1 MRARLLTAS
10 IVIALVAAGGTWAS
24 LQPIVSAQVDAVR
37 QLTGE
42 TAAATRVEVIVALL
56 GLLDLVLSAVIAY
69 LVVSVLVGGPLK
81 EAERRAAQVLERE
94 GRRLHVDA
102 TPGGSLA
109 QAVAELGEALVAE
122 RKTSE
127 RRLTEL
133 TLNAEQKARLQAE
146 LVAADRLA
154 TIGKLAAGVAHE
166 VGNPLSGILGYLSVL
181 RMRGAGQQG
190 TLEVVDRIED
200 EVKRID
206 GIVRGLL
213 EMGRPS
219 RGKAQPLDVRPL
231 VDGCVKMVTSMR
243 ENAQVHIDVACAE
256 GTFLSAEA
264 GPLAQVLVNLLLN
277 GCQAMGGRGT
287 LKVKVTTAAG
297 SGAIVVE
304 DEGPGIPPEVL
315 PRLFTPFFTTK
326 PPGQGTGLGLAVSR
340 HLLGQFD
347 GRLTAENRE
356 GGGARFTITLPAP

>member
-1 MRARLLTAS
+1 M
-10 IVIALVAAGGTWAS
+10 VIALVAAGGTWAS
-24 LQPIVSAQVDAVR
+24 LQPIVASQTER
-37 QLTGE
+37 LHELTGLA
-42 TAAATRVEVIVALL
+42 TAATRVEVTVALV
-56 GLLDLVLSAVIAY
+56 GLLDLVLSAVLAY
-69 LVVSVLVGGPLK
+69 LVISILIGGPLQ
-81 EAERRAAQVLERE
+81 EAERRAGQTLARE
-94 GRRLHVDA
+94 GRRLHHDT

-122 RKTSE
+122 RQTSE

-133 TLNAEQKARLQAE
+133 TVNAEQRARLQAE

-181 RMRGAGQQG
+181 RMRAEGKQP
-190 TLEVVDRIED
+190 TLEVLDRIED

-219 RGKAQPLDVRPL
+219 RGKAQPLDVGPL
-231 VDGCVKMVTSMR
+231 VAGCVKMVTSMR
-243 ENAQVHIDVACAE
+243 ENAQVRIDVACPE
-256 GTFLSAEA
+256 GTFLRAEP

-277 GCQAMGGRGT
+277 GCQATGGKGSLQVRVLASGT
-287 LKVKVTTAAG
+287 
-297 SGAIVVE
+297 SGEIIIE
-304 DEGPGIPPEVL
+304 DDGPGIPPDVL
-315 PRLFTPFFTTK
+315 PKLFTPFFTTR

-347 GRLTAENRE
+347 GKLTAENRA
-356 GGGARFTITLPAP
+356 GGGARFTISLPAV